1 MLANIIFIIILIS
14 LFILVMRAFIRFIKE
29 QREKKKLKRQLE
41 VEELKKKIL
50 LQLNNNSSV
59 AKEFWGSLGEE
70 FRNKF
75 LDTVVENII
84 TYDNKKGKK
93 K

>member
-1 MLANIIFIIILIS
+1 MLNKMNKIIDFT
-14 LFILVMRAFIRFIKE
+14 R
-29 QREKKKLKRQLE
+29 
-41 VEELKKKIL
+41 
-50 LQLNNNSSV
+50 
-59 AKEFWGSLGEE
+59 EE